1 MTDTLKFSAN
11 LKWLFTELPVEQR
24 YDAAAAAGFKAA
36 EFAWPYEHSVL
47 FFRELLANSG
57 LQQVLINTPVGPAG
71 SLKASGQACH
81 PDSVT
86 AFIAD
91 IEKAIEYAS
100 GLNCRTIHLQSGIRQ
115 PDVSDEAAYSTLV
128 ENVRTAAELAARDNI
143 ELVLEA
149 MNPHDNPR
157 FILHTQA
164 QALSVIQDSGA
175 NNVKLLF
182 DFYHTQRSEGDVTAK
197 LRHFFPHIGH
207 VQIAD
212 SPGRNE
218 PGSGELN
225 WNFIFDALVD
235 VGYQGWVGCEYR
247 PLTNTRDGLRWR
259 THFPRA
265 HSPKHC

>member
-1 MTDTLKFSAN
+1 MTDALKFSAN

-36 EFAWPYEHSVL
+36 EFAWPYDQPVA
-47 FFRELLANSG
+47 FFRKLLTNSG
-57 LQQVLINTPVGPAG
+57 LQQVLINTPVGAAG
-71 SLKASGQACH
+71 SVKASGQACH
-81 PDSVT
+81 PDSMA
-86 AFIAD
+86 AFMAD
-91 IEKAIEYAS
+91 MEKVIEYAA
-100 GLNCRTIHLQSGIRQ
+100 GLSCRTIHLQSGIRQ

-128 ENVRTAAELAARDNI
+128 ENVRAAAELAAREDI

-175 NNVKLLF
+175 SNVKLLF

-197 LRHFFPHIGH
+197 LHRFFPYIGH

-225 WNFIFDALVD
+225 WNFIFDELIN
-235 VGYQGWVGCEYR
+235 VGYRGWVGCEYR
-247 PLTNTRDGLRWR
+247 PLTNTRDGLVWR
-259 THFPRA
+259 THFPLA
-265 HSPKHC
+265 DSQKAG

>member
-1 MTDTLKFSAN
+1 MTHSLKFSAN

-36 EFAWPYEHSVL
+36 EFAWPYDYPVS

-57 LQQVLINTPVGPAG
+57 LQQVLINTPVGAAG

-81 PDSVT
+81 PDSVA

-91 IEKAIEYAS
+91 MEKAIEYAS
-100 GLNCRTIHLQSGIRQ
+100 GLSCRTIHLQSGIRQ
-115 PDVSDEAAYSTLV
+115 PGVSDEACYATLV
-128 ENVRTAAELAARDNI
+128 ENVSTAAELAARENI

-157 FILHTQA
+157 FVLHTQQ
-164 QALSVIQDSGA
+164 QALSEIQDSGA
-175 NNVKLLF
+175 GNVKLLF

-197 LRHFFPHIGH
+197 LRRFIPHIGH

-235 VGYQGWVGCEYR
+235 VGYPGWVGCEYR
-247 PLTNTRDGLRWR
+247 PLTNTRDGLVWR
-259 THFPRA
+259 KHFPLA
-265 HSPKHC
+265 DSF